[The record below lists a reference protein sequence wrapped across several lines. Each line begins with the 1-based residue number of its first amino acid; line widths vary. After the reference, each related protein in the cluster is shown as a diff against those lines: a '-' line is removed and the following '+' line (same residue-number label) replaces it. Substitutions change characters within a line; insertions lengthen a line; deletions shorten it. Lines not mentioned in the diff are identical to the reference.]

1 MRNQQNVKVRVNS
14 SFETICPFPVGYVYM
29 SSNSTSPGSIYG
41 GTWASISGGRYMRAA
56 GAWGNGGSNTITTAN
71 MPSHRHV
78 MGGGRAHGFY
88 WGDSD
93 LNISTDTT
101 AIAGKPS
108 GNKLGTKQQ
117 TWAATDYTGGGQ
129 HSTPLT
135 KMFGCG
141 TEPPREGDASCVIF
155 NRFKSALRAA
165 SRKFAHSRLVL
176 SICQPIQQVQQA
188 LTVVHGHL
196 SEMVRSCGQAVR
208 GILQAEQAQTR
219 IITGCRSARK
229 MVFRVYRLLV
239 LAAGQME
246 QHILCVRQRL
256 LTVFLR
262 KILILVQVVETQQNQ
277 PLIAKL
283 SQRFRLTAPVIVGT
297 AQPSY
302 IGGVC

>member
-1 MRNQQNVKVRVNS
+1 
-14 SFETICPFPVGYVYM
+14 M

-56 GAWGNGGSNTITTAN
+56 SAWGNGGSNYISSSQLPAHAHALQGNILAFQSGKGNSNVTGGSSVDIL
-71 MPSHRHV
+71 SH
-78 MGGGRAHGFY
+78 
-88 WGDSD
+88 
-93 LNISTDTT
+93 
-101 AIAGKPS
+101 
-108 GNKLGTKQQ
+108 LGINTSMS
-117 TWAATDYTGGGQ
+117 TGGGQ
-129 HSTPLT
+129 HFILRTRT
-135 KMFGCG
+135 FGRGIARPNGTCFTSSLCSRG
-141 TEPPREGDASCVIF
+141 TELPKEGDVSCVTF
-155 NRFKSALRAA
+155 KQFKSGLVARLKR
-165 SRKFAHSRLVL
+165 FVHSQLAT
-176 SICQPIQQVQQA
+176 SICQATRQVQQTFMA
-188 LTVVHGHL
+188 ARGQLSQMVDFGEQVAHGI
-196 SEMVRSCGQAVR
+196 V
-208 GILQAEQAQTR
+208 QAEQAQTR

-277 PLIAKL
+277 PLIAKP